1 MIERKAFGNTFHNS
15 SRVIFGG
22 ASLSDGN
29 RKRADRALELLRSYG
44 VNHIDTSVS
53 YGDADLR
60 IGEWMKERR
69 EEFFLGGKID
79 ARSYRDARSELD
91 TSLTNLQ
98 TDHFD
103 LLQMHEL
110 VRDEDVDAFL
120 DGDGAAGVLLEA
132 KEKGMARY
140 IGVTGHG
147 YEAPRLLRRCVEK
160 LSLDSV
166 LLPYNYSLSVNEE
179 YERGFQDLR
188 ELCRSRGIAVQT
200 IKSIARGPWGDAPRS
215 RGTWYRPLEEQADID
230 RAVHWLLGCEELF
243 LCSVGD
249 VDLLPMVL
257 DAAERFTAAPSPE
270 EMEEM
275 RERLGMTM
283 PARHG
288 WPRLGEA

>member
-22 ASLSDGN
+22 ASLSDGDTG
-29 RKRADRALELLRSYG
+29 RAARALELLRHYG

-60 IGEWMKERR
+60 IGEWMEERR
-69 EEFFLGGKID
+69 DEFFLGGKID
-79 ARSYRDARSELD
+79 ARSYSEARAELD
-91 TSLTNLQ
+91 TSLNNLR

-110 VRDEDVDAFL
+110 VRQEDVDKILA
-120 DGDGAAGVLLEA
+120 GDGAAAVLLEA
-132 KEKGMARY
+132 QNKGLARF

-147 YEAPRLLRRCVEK
+147 WNAPKLLRQCVDK
-160 LSLDSV
+160 LPLDSV
-166 LLPYNYSLSVNEE
+166 LLPYNYSLSVNEQYNE
-179 YERGFQDLR
+179 SFQELR

-200 IKSIARGPWGDAPRS
+200 IKSIARSEWGDVPKT
-215 RGTWYRPLEEQADID
+215 RGTWYRPLEEQEDID
-230 RAVHWLLGCEELF
+230 RAVHWLLGRDELF

-249 VDLLPMVL
+249 VDLLPKVL
-257 DAAERFTAAPSPE
+257 DAAERFETPPSTE

-275 RERLGMTM
+275 RTRLAMQM
-283 PARHG
+283 PAQNR
-288 WPRLGEA
+288 WPRLG